1 MLFEDKVL
9 SLSEITAKTSLD
21 ELTVQEILKEEDFQG
36 ISSKE
41 FTLAAIQEAI
51 EEEIADRLNEF
62 HLENPMRQGANK
74 AELLQAM
81 QNIYPK
87 ILVEFVLNAGI
98 EKNAFQ
104 RKGQFMQNKGF
115 QPHVPKSWQKRTDN
129 LLAELKRDGYKVKPF
144 DEYYASAGIPENL
157 KGDLKRYLEDQEIVI
172 PLDSQYF
179 WHGDHFRAAVE
190 ELKKRTDA
198 EFEVSS
204 AKEVLG
210 LSRKY
215 MIPFLEKLDSLGMT
229 RRAENK
235 RIWM

>member
-1 MLFEDKVL
+1 MFEDKVL

-36 ISSKE
+36 ITSKE
-41 FTLAAIQEAI
+41 FTLAAIHEAI

-81 QNIYPK
+81 QNKYPK
-87 ILVEFVLNAGI
+87 MLIEFVLNSGI
-98 EKNAFQ
+98 EKKAFQ
-104 RKGQFMQNKGF
+104 RKGQYLQNKGF
-115 QPHVPKSWQKRTDN
+115 LPHVPKSWQKRTDN
-129 LLAELKRDGYKVKPF
+129 LIAELKKDGYKVKPF

-157 KGDLKRYLEDQEIVI
+157 KGDLKRYLEDQEILV
-172 PLDSQYF
+172 PLDAQNY

-190 ELKKRTDA
+190 ELKKSTAA
-198 EFEVSS
+198 EFEVGH

-229 RRAENK
+229 RRTENK
-235 RIWM
+235 RIWV